1 MKKRMVK
8 YYTLAIILSLTITA
22 CEDFLSEDPKGII
35 TESYA
40 LTEEGAEKEVLSLYQ
55 INTDLLEHLYMVG
68 EMGSDAIAWGGNTRN
83 YWKASVIYE
92 DAYMVDNADNGNLWK
107 WLYVGL
113 TTANTAIYAVNNADI
128 RTEGKK
134 EQLLAEAHAM
144 RAFYL
149 HELVVQ
155 FGPYANF
162 IDEPVKS
169 IEQIQVN
176 QPGVETFY
184 KTIFEDLDIA
194 DQSLKMPMELKTQ
207 EFGRLN
213 LGVAKAL
220 RMKALMSLAWFD
232 EEIIKNVG
240 FNGKSD
246 CYQQAADIANS
257 LITDY
262 GYKLE
267 DDFASVFSADN
278 QENDEIIWSI
288 QYGNTIFDS
297 QNNYLARYWVSQV
310 NRSVNSYT
318 KTIDGLQAHSVYY
331 GREYR
336 TVMPTYYFIKA
347 FNKYDKRREATFITG
362 YCRTPEG
369 GVEFPDFSDTLL
381 IRSLDVVPQEV
392 KEQYAQRGIICD
404 DIADLYDLETGEVKG
419 TSARSCANNMTKWLD
434 TSRLTAKQEYS
445 FKDAILIR
453 LGEVYLT
460 LAEAYVRL
468 GEKQKAADVITQ
480 LRQRTLV
487 PGHEQEQAVTAND
500 MTMEFILDEGIRE
513 MGGEIGR
520 WEMLKR
526 ALTPNEWVQWLRTHN
541 PDTATEGAQG
551 IGVQAYHVY
560 RPVPLS
566 TVDSYAALGMEFKK
580 TEGYTY

>member
-232 EEIIKNVG
+232 
-240 FNGKSD
+240 
-246 CYQQAADIANS
+246 
-257 LITDY
+257 
-262 GYKLE
+262 
-267 DDFASVFSADN
+267 
-278 QENDEIIWSI
+278 
-288 QYGNTIFDS
+288 
-297 QNNYLARYWVSQV
+297 
-310 NRSVNSYT
+310 
-318 KTIDGLQAHSVYY
+318 
-331 GREYR
+331 
-336 TVMPTYYFIKA
+336 
-347 FNKYDKRREATFITG
+347 
-362 YCRTPEG
+362 
-369 GVEFPDFSDTLL
+369 
-381 IRSLDVVPQEV
+381 
-392 KEQYAQRGIICD
+392 
-404 DIADLYDLETGEVKG
+404 
-419 TSARSCANNMTKWLD
+419 
-434 TSRLTAKQEYS
+434 
-445 FKDAILIR
+445 
-453 LGEVYLT
+453 
-460 LAEAYVRL
+460 
-468 GEKQKAADVITQ
+468 
-480 LRQRTLV
+480 
-487 PGHEQEQAVTAND
+487 
-500 MTMEFILDEGIRE
+500 
-513 MGGEIGR
+513 
-520 WEMLKR
+520 
-526 ALTPNEWVQWLRTHN
+526 
-541 PDTATEGAQG
+541 
-551 IGVQAYHVY
+551 
-560 RPVPLS
+560 
-566 TVDSYAALGMEFKK
+566 
-580 TEGYTY
+580 